1 MIFKSEKWEL
11 DTEKITV
18 RSISDS
24 TIYEFYTD
32 HIRYHL
38 HHSEEYFPERL
49 QQLVDNGEILE
60 YLEELEIKVTDEI
73 NEQTEI
79 YMNDSKEYQTALDS
93 GNLVEV
99 CKIGNMLREKAKES
113 VYNSMIYI

>member
-18 RSISDS
+18 RNISDDK
-24 TIYEFYTD
+24 IYEFYTD

-38 HHSEEYFPERL
+38 HHSEEYFPECL
-49 QQLVDNGEILE
+49 QKLVDNGEILA

-79 YMNDSKEYQTALDS
+79 YMNNSKEYQTALDS

-99 CKIGNMLREKAKES
+99 GKIGNMLREKAKES

>member
-1 MIFKSEKWEL
+1 MVFKSEKWEL

-18 RSISDS
+18 RNISDDE
-24 TIYEFYTD
+24 IYEFYTD

-38 HHSEEYFPERL
+38 HYSEEYFSERL
-49 QQLVDNGEILE
+49 QKLVDNGEILA
-60 YLEELEIKVTDEI
+60 YLEELEIKVTDAI

-99 CKIGNMLREKAKES
+99 GKIGNMLREKAKES
-113 VYNSMIYI
+113 IYNSMIYI

>member
-1 MIFKSEKWEL
+1 MIFKSKKWEL

-18 RSISDS
+18 KNVPDS

-49 QQLVDNGEILE
+49 QQLVDNGEILA
-60 YLEELEIKVTDEI
+60 YLEELEIKVTDAI

-79 YMNDSKEYQTALDS
+79 YMNDSKEYQIALES

-99 CKIGNMLREKAKES
+99 GQIGNMLREQAKES
-113 VYNSMIYI
+113 LYDSMIFI

>member
-1 MIFKSEKWEL
+1 MVFKSEKWEL

-18 RSISDS
+18 RNISDGK
-24 TIYEFYTD
+24 IYEFYTD
-32 HIRYHL
+32 YIRYHL

-49 QQLVDNGEILE
+49 QKLVDNGEILA
-60 YLEELEIKVTDEI
+60 YLEELEIKVTDAI
-73 NEQTEI
+73 NAQTEI

-99 CKIGNMLREKAKES
+99 GKIGNMLREKAKES
-113 VYNSMIYI
+113 IYKFMIYI